1 MTILV
6 DAPICTHYYQFDQQG
21 VVFNMWYL
29 AFAEEA
35 RNAFLAEGGFPLAA
49 LLASG
54 HDTQVVHVDIDW
66 KAAVRYGDKLTADVK
81 PGKIGT
87 TSFSLK
93 SSFKV
98 AGQVRAWS
106 RVTYVIIDASTQTK
120 APLPPELRSLLAG
133 VSALAARTGA

>member
-35 RNAFLAEGGFPLAA
+35 RNAFLAAEGFPLAA

-66 KAAVRYGDKLTADVK
+66 KAALRYGNKLTADVT
-81 PGKIGT
+81 PGRIGT
-87 TSFSLK
+87 TSFSLNF
-93 SSFKV
+93 SFKV
-98 AGQVRAWS
+98 AGQVRARS
-106 RVTYVIIDASTQTK
+106 TVTYVIIDSSTQRKTS
-120 APLPPELRSLLAG
+120 LPPELRALLGG
-133 VSALAARTGA
+133 VSALATHTGA